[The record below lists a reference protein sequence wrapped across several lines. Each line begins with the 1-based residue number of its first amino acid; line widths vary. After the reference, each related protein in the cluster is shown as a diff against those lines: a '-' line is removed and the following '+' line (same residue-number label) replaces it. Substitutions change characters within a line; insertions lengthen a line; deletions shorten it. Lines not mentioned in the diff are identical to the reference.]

1 MQAALQPGGGRKLP
15 VVATYLFLSLYALA
29 ILYPLFFILMS
40 SFKSGEEIFGSPW
53 SLPRRMSLA
62 VYWDLLA
69 ARGIARYILNSLYY
83 SLLSM
88 VVTVLSS
95 AMAAYALVRMNWR
108 LKALAMA
115 FVLLGLMVPIHSEL
129 VPLYIILS
137 RLGLRNPRITLVGVY
152 TSFSIPISILI
163 LAGFLRS
170 VPREMEEA
178 AVIEGSSLLRAVFQV
193 VFPLLQPA
201 LATIVILHF
210 IGVWNDFFASLVF
223 INLERDV
230 TLQLG
235 VARFQSSFGTNY
247 PYLLSGVTLAI
258 LPSVLVYMLIQRRII
273 EGVTAGALKG

>member
-1 MQAALQPGGGRKLP
+1 MLAVLQAGGKRRLP
-15 VVATYLFLSLYALA
+15 ITLTYTFLAFYALA

-40 SFKSGEEIFGSPW
+40 SFKSGVEIFGSPW
-53 SLPRRMSLA
+53 SLPSRWSLG

-69 ARGIARYILNSLYY
+69 ARGIARYLLNSLYY

-88 VVTVLSS
+88 VITVLAS

-115 FVLLGLMVPIHSEL
+115 FILLGLMVPIHSEL
-129 VPLYIILS
+129 VPLYIILN
-137 RLGLRNPRITLVGVY
+137 RLGLRNPRITLLGVY
-152 TSFSIPISILI
+152 TAFSIPISILI

-178 AVIEGSSLLRAVFQV
+178 AVIEGSSLLRAVFRV

-201 LATIVILHF
+201 LATVVILHF
-210 IGVWNDFFASLVF
+210 IGIWNDFFASLVF

-247 PYLLSGVTLAI
+247 PYMLSGLMLAI
-258 LPSVLVYMLIQRRII
+258 LPSVLVYVLIQRRII